1 MKTFKVIEVWSKKDN
16 FVQRVNLVKER
27 TREIGKKFKRRAVG
41 IKKLKEKG
49 LDEKSKEVNDLQR
62 ERERER
68 LIYCYYVRTP
78 KWTVA
83 VGVCGTPPRRRSRRL
98 LWRSPLAWNICAATG
113 CGALR
118 SIYMARASTGFF
130 FCLFVFVWGGF
141 RQIRYKADR
150 VLLS

>member
-1 MKTFKVIEVWSKKDN
+1 M
-16 FVQRVNLVKER
+16 KER

-83 VGVCGTPPRRRSRRL
+83 VGVCGTPPRRRSRRPP
-98 LWRSPLAWNICAATG
+98 SPSAPSQSTCAATG

-130 FCLFVFVWGGF
+130 FCLFVFVCGF
-141 RQIRYKADR
+141 RQVRYKADR